1 MKRNEFLKNTAA
13 TLGLAI
19 STSSMSAIFV
29 SCAKEAKL
37 NWKPIFLKSNQAATI
52 AEIAETILPKTKTPG
67 AKDLA
72 VPQFIDKML
81 NDTFDKNGQN
91 EFVKGLET
99 FESQCDSK
107 YGKPFIELSQKEREE
122 FLMIQEA
129 ENPKSGMS
137 LWGINLEPNAAP
149 ATFYKNVKNL
159 TLFGFYTSQQIG
171 EKVLAFDPVP
181 GPYIACMSYSGENAW
196 NEG

>member
-1 MKRNEFLKNTAA
+1 MNRKDFLKNTAA

-19 STSSMSAIFV
+19 SASSMSALFV
-29 SCAKEAKL
+29 ACAQEARL
-37 NWKPIFLKSNQAATI
+37 SWKPIFLKPNQAATI

-67 AKDLA
+67 ANDLA
-72 VPQFIDKML
+72 VPQFIDKMV
-81 NDTFDKNGQN
+81 NDTFDKKGQE
-91 EFVKGLET
+91 EFINGLET
-99 FESQCDSK
+99 FENQCDTK
-107 YGKPFIELSQKEREE
+107 YGKSFIELSQKEREE
-122 FLMIQEA
+122 FLMIQES

-137 LWGINLEPNAAP
+137 LWGINLEPDAKP
-149 ATFYKNVKNL
+149 ATFYKKVKSL

-181 GPYIACMSYSGENAW
+181 GQYIPCMPLNGQNAW